1 MKLLSKER
9 ILKMTNSL
17 IDSSRL
23 MLLEDNLK
31 KVREEIAETAIKNG
45 RDPAEVKLMAV
56 TKTVPVELINH
67 AISCG
72 VDLIGE
78 NKVQE
83 ILLKRDSLKL
93 EHCKLHLIGHLQS
106 NKIKKIVGNVD
117 MIQSVDS
124 FETAQ
129 QISRRS
135 LEQGIVTE
143 ILLEV
148 NIGEDEKKFG
158 YSADDTEEQ
167 LVKISDL
174 PGVKVRGMMTVAPNF
189 KNSEKNQCVF
199 ANMHK
204 LFIDIGTKKMD
215 NIDMDILSM
224 GMSGDFKEAVAEGS
238 TLVRVGSAIFGER
251 HY

>member
-1 MKLLSKER
+1 MD
-9 ILKMTNSL
+9 NSSIAEQRFL
-17 IDSSRL
+17 I
-23 MLLEDNLK
+23 LEDNLK
-31 KVREEIAETAIKNG
+31 KVRDEIAETALKSG
-45 RDPAEVKLMAV
+45 RDPKDVTLMAV

-67 AISCG
+67 AIACG

-83 ILLKRDSLKL
+83 VLLKRPELNF
-93 EHCKLHLIGHLQS
+93 ENCKLHLIGHLQS
-106 NKIKKIVGNVD
+106 NKIKKIVGQVD

-135 LEQGIVTE
+135 LEQGIITE

-148 NIGEDEKKFG
+148 NIGEDENKFG
-158 YSADDTEEQ
+158 YSADQVVDQ
-167 LVKISDL
+167 LGKIAEL

-189 KNSEKNQCVF
+189 KDSEKNQCVF
-199 ANMHK
+199 ADMHK
-204 LFIDIGTKKMD
+204 LFIDIGAKKMD

-251 HY
+251 RY